1 MSKLSLNRRKGAES
15 NERTQQKITGFF
27 AAPAKIAATSSS
39 DTGRQKTNIATEND
53 LPKIVSRK
61 SPSRKADD
69 EVAGKMLLC
78 ASTSVR

>member
-1 MSKLSLNRRKGAES
+1 
-15 NERTQQKITGFF
+15 
-27 AAPAKIAATSSS
+27 
-39 DTGRQKTNIATEND
+39 

-69 EVAGKMLLC
+69 GVAGKMLLC